1 MIAYTAA
8 RYRLLRESRGMSS
21 SERPSKPKP
30 QRKAGPKRFDL
41 GIELAAP
48 PSETPSWVEQVRN
61 FLVTGGPGLL
71 LSLTLHS
78 LILVSLAYV
87 VIRVQ
92 EQSADPIALSWDP
105 PGSPKE
111 KPGRKRK
118 PVVLPLDTELPDD
131 GPPPMSRTVIKTTP
145 ADSTSANAVA
155 AEVGVKPVSVDKGVL
170 GGRGTGGG
178 KRGGGAGGDGGGGGT
193 KDSDGERAI
202 MSGLNWLKRQQN
214 KSDGHWELHQGYPD
228 AGRSVIKT
236 DTGATALALLAFL
249 GHGDTHQEGEF
260 KDVVSKGLKWLRAT
274 QDPATGDLHDMRQE
288 EGRNPSFYA
297 HAMATIVLCEALALT
312 GDNELQQPAER
323 AVKYLLQSQ
332 HPENGGWKYRPISKQ
347 MDGDLSVTGWA
358 LMALHT
364 ARIAGIEV
372 QQEEFER
379 ASRFLDSV
387 QAKGSARYKYEP
399 SSPDNK
405 ATAALTAEALLCR
418 QWLGWPKTF
427 PQMTAGVKYVTA
439 DENLPSWSAG
449 RRNVYGWYYTAQ
461 MLHNLGGDDWIR
473 WNTVAR
479 KVIIEKQAVGG
490 APDIR
495 GSWNPISPPGLGE
508 EYADKAGRLYITSL
522 CILILETPY
531 RHKPVYEP

>member
-1 MIAYTAA
+1 
-8 RYRLLRESRGMSS
+8 MSS
-21 SERPSKPKP
+21 PKPPSKPAP
-30 QRKAGPKRFDL
+30 RPNRKAAPKRFDL
-41 GIELAAP
+41 GIDVVAA
-48 PSETPSWVEQVRN
+48 PSETPSWVEQVRH

-71 LSLTLHS
+71 LSLTLHG
-78 LILVSLAYV
+78 LILIALAYV

-92 EQSADPIALSWDP
+92 ERTTDPMTLSWDP

-118 PVVLPLDTELPDD
+118 PVVLPLDTALPDD
-131 GPPPMSRTVIKTTP
+131 GPPAINRTVINTTP
-145 ADSTSANAVA
+145 AANSSTDAVA
-155 AEVGVKPVSVDKGVL
+155 VQVGVKPVDVRGVL
-170 GGRGTGGG
+170 GGRGAGGRG
-178 KRGGGAGGDGGGGGT
+178 RGGGAGPDGGGGGT
-193 KDSDGERAI
+193 QNSDGERAI
-202 MSGLNWLKRQQN
+202 KSGLMWLKRQQE

-228 AGRSVIKT
+228 AGFPTIKT
-236 DTGATALALLAFL
+236 NTGATALALLAFL
-249 GHGDTHQEGEF
+249 GHGDTHQTGEF
-260 KDVVSKGLKWLRAT
+260 KDEVAKGLKWLRAV
-274 QDPATGDLHDMRQE
+274 QDPATGDLHDQRQE

-297 HAMATIVLCEALALT
+297 HSMATIVLCEALALT
-312 GDNELQQPAER
+312 GDNELKPHAER
-323 AVKYLLQSQ
+323 AVKYLLESQ

-364 ARIAGIEV
+364 ARMAGIEV

-399 SSPDNK
+399 SSPDSK

-418 QWLGWPKTF
+418 QWLGWPKTY
-427 PQMTAGVKYVTA
+427 PQMTAGVKYVTS
-439 DENLPSWSAG
+439 EESLPSWTSG

-473 WNTVAR
+473 WNTAAR
-479 KVIIEKQAVGG
+479 AVIVEKQIKGG
-490 APDIR
+490 GVKPGQDVN
-495 GSWNPISPPGLGE
+495 GSWHPTAPMGIGE
-508 EYADKAGRLYITSL
+508 EYADKAGRLYITAL

-531 RHKPVYEP
+531 RHEPIYEQPAASAQP